1 MMPCLRGGSFRVI
14 VSLLALPRW
23 LVVGCGVVS
32 LLLGGGPRA
41 DAQNPR
47 SHLLIITGA
56 PGEPRFA
63 EKFSAS
69 ARAIRQAAGLPAGQA
84 QVLSGSTSMSDADG
98 RATRDNMLAAI
109 RSIAESSSRGDQV
122 TIVLIG
128 HGSGGEGNSFNLTGP
143 DIGAAE
149 LASALNS
156 LAGRQLTIVVAA
168 SAAGGWVPALAAP
181 GRVVIAAT
189 RTPFERN
196 ESVFHTHFAQA
207 FVNGTADV
215 DKDGRVSMLEAF
227 LHAARE
233 VEREYASSSRL
244 QTEHA
249 VLDDNGDGEGSSAP
263 GAAAADGRLAAT
275 RFLAPA
281 ATAVTSGSPGS
292 DSLLAERRRVELA
305 LEELR
310 SRRADMQ
317 SDEYERQLEAL
328 VTRLAEIRRALE
340 PPREES

>member
-1 MMPCLRGGSFRVI
+1 AGRVLQRTCGKGDVREGRQCDRRTIVRHRERGCPARRDRVRVRRCHEAGAQGPLGRPSAAARAADGTRRGVGVPPVEGVGMMPCLRGGSFRVI

-181 GRVVIAAT
+181 GRVVIA
-189 RTPFERN
+189 
-196 ESVFHTHFAQA
+196 
-207 FVNGTADV
+207 
-215 DKDGRVSMLEAF
+215 
-227 LHAARE
+227 
-233 VEREYASSSRL
+233 
-244 QTEHA
+244 
-249 VLDDNGDGEGSSAP
+249 
-263 GAAAADGRLAAT
+263 
-275 RFLAPA
+275 
-281 ATAVTSGSPGS
+281 
-292 DSLLAERRRVELA
+292 
-305 LEELR
+305 
-310 SRRADMQ
+310 
-317 SDEYERQLEAL
+317 
-328 VTRLAEIRRALE
+328 
-340 PPREES
+340 